1 MNWGEFLWTTL
12 AAVLTL
18 CTFSFLYKDNPF
30 YKFAE
35 ALVVGV
41 SAGYFVILLYY
52 TGLVPKLLNP
62 LSQGKWWYIIPG
74 ILGVLMW
81 FRFIRR
87 LSWIS
92 RYPIAFYIGIATGV
106 SIPVEMKNRINV
118 QLFNSMTAPNFKL
131 GVIDGISDIL
141 IIIGMVCALCYFFFS
156 KAHKGSFGTIA
167 KIGIY
172 TLMIGFGASFG
183 YTVMARISLFIQ
195 RVQFLGNDW
204 YKVAMANP
212 EYITVFWIVVLVTA
226 LLILME
232 IIRHLRRRDA
242 QPTAPM

>member
-12 AAVLTL
+12 AALLTV

-41 SAGYFVILLYY
+41 SAGYFTILLIY
-52 TGLVPKLLNP
+52 TGLIPKLIMPIEN
-62 LSQGKWWYIIPG
+62 GKLWYIIPG
-74 ILGVLMW
+74 VMGVLMW
-81 FRFIRR
+81 FRFSRR

-92 RYPIAFYIGIATGV
+92 RYPIAFYIAIATGTT
-106 SIPVEMKNRINV
+106 IPVEMKNRINT
-118 QLFNSMTAPNFKL
+118 QLFTSMTAPNFNL
-131 GVIDGISDIL
+131 GLIAGLSDIL
-141 IIIGMVCALCYFFFS
+141 IIVGLISALIYFFFS
-156 KAHKGSFGTIA
+156 KEHKGAFGAVA
-167 KIGIY
+167 KIGIF

-204 YKVAMANP
+204 YKVAQGNP
-212 EYITVFWIVVLVTA
+212 GYSAVVWGAA
-226 LLILME
+226 LLVALVILLE
-232 IIRHLRRRDA
+232 IIRQLRKREA
-242 QPTAPM
+242 QATPQA